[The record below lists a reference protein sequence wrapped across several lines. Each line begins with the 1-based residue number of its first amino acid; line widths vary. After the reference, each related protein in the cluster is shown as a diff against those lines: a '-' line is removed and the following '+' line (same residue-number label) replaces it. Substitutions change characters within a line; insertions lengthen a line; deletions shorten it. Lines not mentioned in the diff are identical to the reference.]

1 MKNQK
6 NIRYK
11 KINSR
16 KLRHEFSA
24 LRDSISA
31 GQAYELTYRGSPL
44 AYVIPAE
51 YDVSVKKATK
61 GSDKDAFMSAVNGLR
76 GALKDK
82 TDRESSYRKRLARK
96 HR

>member
-1 MKNQK
+1 MKKQK

-44 AYVIPAE
+44 AYVIPAAYE
-51 YDVSVKKATK
+51 VEVKSKK
-61 GSDKDAFMSAVNGLR
+61 ERGDKKLFMNAVNGLR
-76 GALKDK
+76 GTLKKDANR
-82 TDRESSYRKRLARK
+82 DDLYRKRLARK
-96 HR
+96 HK